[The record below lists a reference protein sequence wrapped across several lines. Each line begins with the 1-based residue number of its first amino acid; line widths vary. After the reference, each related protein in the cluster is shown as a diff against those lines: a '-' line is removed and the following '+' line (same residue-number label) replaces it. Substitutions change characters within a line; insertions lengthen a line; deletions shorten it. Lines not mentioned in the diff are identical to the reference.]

1 MGVGF
6 WGRIGKQEKEELW
19 ENEKRRIVPEKNR
32 HGVPRCKPKGGNM
45 DGGKKVPLYVELW
58 KFENQVKTQKL
69 MAYLVAQP
77 LLVLGLASGAKY
89 GEVCYFFFSVL
100 GILFSIWWFF
110 CIGRTVGYQTLWKYK
125 IETIGS
131 SDFFPS
137 KEEKRNQL
145 PWYGKVNAK
154 MIVFSPPVLGAII
167 WLIIL
172 VYLVAKVTK

>member
-1 MGVGF
+1 
-6 WGRIGKQEKEELW
+6 
-19 ENEKRRIVPEKNR
+19 
-32 HGVPRCKPKGGNM
+32 M
-45 DGGKKVPLYVELW
+45 DSDKKVALYVELW

-125 IETIGS
+125 IETIAS

-145 PWYGKVNAK
+145 PWYGKLNAK

-172 VYLVAKVTK
+172 VYLVAKLTK